1 MENGD
6 LDGFINCFKILVHHA
21 NYDPDHSMVLQK
33 FTDRL
38 PMDMYKTLYRRDN
51 PPHTYQEWQEAAIEQ
66 QRKQVHMKGQLDLF
80 KTNKPKTFQK
90 QAFPRPMWNNT

>member
-6 LDGFINCFKILVHHA
+6 LDGFINRFEILVHHA

-38 PMDMYKTLYRRDN
+38 PLEMYKVIYGKDN
-51 PPHTYQEWQEAAIEQ
+51 SPTTYQGWQEAAIEQ
-66 QRKQVHMKGQLDLF
+66 Q
-80 KTNKPKTFQK
+80 QK
-90 QAFPRPMWNNT
+90 